1 MRGLAFACLL
11 LAGLLLPGCAQG
23 APAVAEAGGERITE
37 RELQQEEAVARVEG
51 TLLAPEGSPE
61 LARFYDR
68 TLSDLVDRKLLRQE
82 AERRGLRVPDDYV
95 EAQVAEMR
103 AKYGQ
108 EGFRRLLERYRMTEA
123 EFRRRVRELELV
135 RLLRS
140 EVERS
145 VRISEEEARRYYR
158 EHLKEYTE
166 PRRARV
172 RILVFGDRQAAE
184 RARKDIAAARRSF
197 EDLAP
202 YHRLGTDPQA
212 FHEVVAGRDPDLEPL
227 VFAAPVG
234 RVQGP
239 VKVGAL
245 WLVFR
250 VEQVFPERPRP
261 YEQVRRQVV
270 EEAWREK
277 VRATLEELV
286 QRLRQERGFRVY
298 RTYRTP
304 GP

>member
-1 MRGLAFACLL
+1 VKRSGLVRAVLVTLL
-11 LAGLLLPGCAQG
+11 LAGCARS
-23 APAVAEAGGERITE
+23 APAVAEAGGERVTE
-37 RELQQEEAVARVEG
+37 HELHQEEAVARVEG
-51 TLLAPEGSPE
+51 TLLVPEGSPE

-68 TLSDLVDRKLLRQE
+68 TVQELVDRKLLRQE

-108 EGFRRLLERYRMTEA
+108 EGFRRLLERYRMTE
-123 EFRRRVRELELV
+123 EDFRRRVRELELV

-145 VRISEEEARRYYR
+145 VRVSEDEVRRYYR

-172 RILVFGDRQAAE
+172 RILVFGDREAAQ
-184 RARKDIAAARRSF
+184 RARRDLEAGRRTF
-197 EDLAP
+197 QDLAP
-202 YHRLGTDPQA
+202 SHRLGTDPQA

-227 VFAAPVG
+227 VFGAAPG

-245 WLVFR
+245 WVVFR

-261 YEQVRRQVV
+261 YEQVRQQVA
-270 EEAWREK
+270 EEAWQQK

-286 QRLRQERGFRVY
+286 QRLRRERGFRVY
-298 RTYRTP
+298 RTYATP
-304 GP
+304 AP